1 MPPRKGRR
9 NVPDVIEERAQKET
23 LLSDLV
29 FDKGGSADREKK
41 GCLKTGAG
49 TIGHLADP
57 HEL

>member
-29 FDKGGSADREKK
+29 FDKGGSADREEK
-41 GCLKTGAG
+41 GWDNRASSG
-49 TIGHLADP
+49 P
-57 HEL
+57 S